1 MFKKF
6 FIFALLLNLFNS
18 SLFAQPGNPCDP
30 ASVTAAQ
37 NELILE
43 GFDCLVGAGP
53 FACVQDV
60 FDFALATCPPSI
72 DTSGNCDPIVVA
84 QIQND
89 LIAQGLD
96 CLVGAGPFACIE
108 DVLNYVFAN
117 CDSTYNPCDPV
128 VVAQVQ
134 NQLIGEGFDCLIG
147 AGPFACEGDV
157 YAYVFENCP
166 NDTTSG
172 GPCDPISVAQ
182 LQNDLITEGFQC
194 LVGAGPFACQQD
206 VIDFALANCLPNNDD
221 CDPVAVQQAIDE
233 LVAEGYDCLIG
244 AGPFTCVH
252 EAVCYAWDNCP
263 LAGDTLSLSP
273 CFENIPQGIITFQ
286 QFLTYLAAC
295 DPTLVEG
302 IPACWLIAPAFNTD
316 EEFLEWVTVNC
327 GFEPLMSNGNPA
339 VNGYFNSQLAS
350 STNDLNNAFEVSVA
364 PNPATAEVN
373 IRMNTG
379 QISRIDLIDLNG
391 RLVLTNN
398 SVSGNQTAVNL
409 AGIPSGIYMLRV
421 FNTENAVMTTRVI
434 KQ

>member
-1 MFKKF
+1 MFKQF

-72 DTSGNCDPIVVA
+72 DTSGNCDPAVVA
-84 QIQND
+84 FYQND
-89 LIAQGLD
+89 LIAQGAI
-96 CLVGAGPFACIE
+96 CLIGAGPFECL
-108 DVLNYVFAN
+108 DDLFAFLVTN
-117 CDSTYNPCDPV
+117 CDTTYNPCDPV

-147 AGPFACEGDV
+147 AGPFACEADV
-157 YAYVFENCP
+157 YAFVFENCP
-166 NDTTSG
+166 GDTTG
-172 GPCDPISVAQ
+172 GNPCDPVSVAQ
-182 LQNDLITEGFQC
+182 LQNELIAEGFEC
-194 LVGAGPFACQQD
+194 LVDAGPFACQQD
-206 VIDFALANCLPNNDD
+206 VIDFALANCLPNYDD
-221 CDPVAVQQAIDE
+221 CDSLAVQNAIGD
-233 LVAEGYDCLIG
+233 LIAEGYDCLSS

-252 EAVCYAWDNCP
+252 EVIGYALDNCP
-263 LAGDTLSLSP
+263 LESDSTIWSP
-273 CFENIPQGIITFQ
+273 CFENIPPTVITFQ
-286 QFLTYLAAC
+286 QFLNYLAAC
-295 DPTLVEG
+295 DANLVVDV
-302 IPACWLIAPAFNTD
+302 PACWFTAPAFNTD
-316 EEFLEWVTVNC
+316 EEFLEWITVNC
-327 GFEPLMSNGNPA
+327 GFEPLMNNNNTA
-339 VNGYFNSQLAS
+339 VNGYFNRQLAS
-350 STNDLNNAFEVSVA
+350 GTSNLNNAFEVSVA
-364 PNPATAEVN
+364 PNPATTEVN

-379 QISRIDLIDLNG
+379 EISRIDLIDLNG